1 MKINKA
7 YKFRLEPNAEQ
18 EFILNNLVGSARFVW
33 NQVLAVSFEM
43 FAKNEFINATNL
55 VNKIMDIKA
64 NPEFAFLKTSS
75 NAVSLQQ
82 KIRDLASAWS
92 RFFDSKVHARL
103 KENKK
108 KPKKPKFFKLADGTE
123 IQLRPLMP
131 RFKRKSDGCD
141 SIRLVQFDKYCR
153 VEGNRVKLPNGVG
166 FVKFRK
172 SQDILGIIKNVTISK
187 KSGHWYVSFGTEREL
202 EQNPIHP
209 SKTAIGIDLGV
220 SKLVTGSNGQCFKPK
235 SSFKANQGKLAKLQ
249 RQLSRK
255 VLFSQNWKK
264 QNRKIQKLHHHIANI
279 RHDYLHKITT
289 AISKNH
295 AMIACE
301 DLKVA
306 NMSKSASGSATQHGR
321 NVKAKSGLNKSILDQ
336 GWGMMI
342 DMLEYKQHWQGG
354 VLIKVNPRYTSQTC
368 FECKHIAKE
377 NRQTQAKFECVKCG
391 HKANADVN
399 AAKNIL
405 SAGHAVL
412 SAEGGCSKGRP
423 MKQKT
428 SDTVRMLPKSLCF

>member
-7 YKFRLEPNAEQ
+7 YQFRLEPTVEQ
-18 EFILNNLVGSARFVW
+18 AVVLNNLVGSARFVW
-33 NQVLAVSFEM
+33 NQILAASFEM
-43 FAKNEFINATNL
+43 FAKNEYINATSL
-55 VNKIMDIKA
+55 VNKIMDLKN
-64 NPEFAFLKTSS
+64 NPDFSFLKSQS

-92 RFFDSKVHARL
+92 RFFDPKVHARY

-108 KPKKPKFFKLADGTE
+108 KPRKPKSFKLLDGTE
-123 IQLRPLMP
+123 LQLRPLMP
-131 RFKRKSDGCD
+131 QWKRKIDRRD
-141 SIRLVQFDKYCR
+141 SMRLVQFDKYCR

-172 SQDILGIIKNVTISK
+172 SQDIIGTIKNITISK
-187 KSGHWYVSFGTEREL
+187 KSGHWYVSFGCERAL
-202 EQNPIHP
+202 DQNPIHP
-209 SKTAIGIDLGV
+209 STSAIGIDLGIT
-220 SKLVTGSNGQCFKPK
+220 KLITTSDGQTIKPK
-235 SSFKANQGKLAKLQ
+235 NSFKANQIKLAALQ

-306 NMSKSASGSATQHGR
+306 NMSKSASGTLENKGR

-342 DMLEYKQHWQGG
+342 DMLEYKQHWTGG
-354 VLIKVNPRYTSQTC
+354 LLVKVNPQYTSQTC
-368 FECKHIAKE
+368 SQCQHITKE

-405 SAGHAVL
+405 AAGHAVL
-412 SAEGGCSKGRP
+412 SAEGGCGKGRP
-423 MKQKT
+423 LKQKAC
-428 SDTVRMLPKSLCF
+428 DIREKVA

>member
-18 EFILNNLVGSARFVW
+18 GVMLTQLVDSARLVW
-33 NQVLAVSFEM
+33 NQILATSFEM
-43 FAKNEFINATNL
+43 FAKGEFINATNL
-55 VNKIMDIKA
+55 VNKITGLKND
-64 NPEFAFLKTSS
+64 PEFAFLKSQS

-82 KIRDLASAWS
+82 KIRDLALAWS
-92 RFFDSKVHARL
+92 RFFDPKAHARY

-108 KPKKPKFFKLADGTE
+108 KPKKPKFFKLSDGTE
-123 IQLRPLMP
+123 IQRRPLMP
-131 RFKRKSDGCD
+131 QWKRKSDQND
-141 SIRLVQFDKYCR
+141 SMRLVQFDKYCR
-153 VEGNRVKLPNGVG
+153 VEGNRIKLPNGVG

-172 SQDILGIIKNVTISK
+172 SQDIIGTIKNVTISK

-202 EQNPIHP
+202 PQKPIHP
-209 SKTAIGIDLGV
+209 STSAVGIDLGI
-220 SKLVTGSNGQCFKPK
+220 SKLITTSDGQYIKPK
-235 SSFKANQGKLAKLQ
+235 NSFKANQVKLAKLQ

-255 VLFSQNWKK
+255 VLFSNNWKK
-264 QNRKIQKLHHHIANI
+264 HNRKVQKLHHHITNI

-289 AISKNH
+289 TISKNH
-295 AMIACE
+295 AMIVCE

-342 DMLEYKQHWQGG
+342 DMLEYKQQWRGG
-354 VLIKVNPRYTSQTC
+354 LLIKINPRFTSQTC
-368 FECKHIAKE
+368 FECQHIAKE
-377 NRQTQAKFECVKCG
+377 NRQTQAKFECVKCTYV
-391 HKANADVN
+391 ANADMN
-399 AAKNIL
+399 AARNIL
-405 SAGHAVL
+405 AAGHAVL
-412 SAEGGCSKGRP
+412 SVEGGCSKGRP

-428 SDTVRMLPKSLCF
+428 CNPREKVA

>member
-18 EFILNNLVGSARFVW
+18 QIILNNLVGSARFVW
-33 NQVLAVSFEM
+33 NQMLAISFEM

-55 VNKIMDIKA
+55 VNKIMDLKN
-64 NPEFAFLKTSS
+64 NPDFDFLRTHA

-92 RFFDSKVHARL
+92 RFFDSKTHTRL

-108 KPKKPKFFKLADGTE
+108 KPRKPKFFKLVDGTE

-131 RFKRKSDGCD
+131 RFKRKSDGRD

-153 VEGNRVKLPNGVG
+153 IEGNRVKLPNGVG
-166 FVKFRK
+166 FVKFKK
-172 SQDILGIIKNVTISK
+172 SQDIIGTIKNVTISK
-187 KSGHWYVSFGTEREL
+187 KSGHWYVSFGTERALSE
-202 EQNPIHP
+202 NPIHP
-209 SKTAIGIDLGV
+209 STSAIGIDLGIT
-220 SKLVTGSNGQCFKPK
+220 KLITTSDGQYIKPK
-235 SSFKANQGKLAKLQ
+235 NSFKANQVKLAKLQ
-249 RQLSRK
+249 RGLAKK
-255 VLFSQNWKK
+255 VKFSANWKK

-289 AISKNH
+289 TISKNH

-306 NMSKSASGSATQHGR
+306 NMSKSASGTKEKKGR
-321 NVKAKSGLNKSILDQ
+321 HVKAKSGLNKSILDQ
-336 GWGMMI
+336 GWGMMVN
-342 DMLEYKQHWQGG
+342 MLEYKQQWQGG
-354 VLIKVNPRYTSQTC
+354 LLIKVNPRYTSQTC

-377 NRQTQAKFECVKCG
+377 NRRTQANFECVKCTYI
-391 HKANADVN
+391 ANADVN
-399 AAKNIL
+399 AARNIL
-405 SAGHAVL
+405 AAGHAVL
-412 SAEGGCSKGRP
+412 SAEGGRGKGRP
-423 MKQKT
+423 LKQKT
-428 SDTVRMLPKSLCF
+428 CDLREKVA

>member
-18 EFILNNLVGSARFVW
+18 EVILNNLVGSARFVW

-92 RFFDSKVHARL
+92 RFFDPKVHARL

-202 EQNPIHP
+202 AQNPIHP
-209 SKTAIGIDLGV
+209 SKTAVGIDLGV
-220 SKLVTGSNGQCFKPK
+220 AKLIATSDGQVIKPK
-235 SSFKANQGKLAKLQ
+235 NSFKANQIKLAALQ

-264 QNRKIQKLHHHIANI
+264 HNRKIQKLHHHIANI

-289 AISKNH
+289 TISKNH

-306 NMSKSASGSATQHGR
+306 NMSKSASGSMEKKGK

-336 GWGMMI
+336 GWGMMVN
-342 DMLEYKQHWQGG
+342 MLEYKQQWQGG
-354 VLIKVNPRYTSQTC
+354 LLIKVNPRYTSQTC
-368 FECKHIAKE
+368 FKCKHVAKE
-377 NRQTQAKFECVKCG
+377 NRRTQAEFECVECG
-391 HKANADVN
+391 HQENADIN

-412 SAEGGCSKGRP
+412 SVEGGCSKSRP
-423 MKQKT
+423 LKQKT
-428 SDTVRMLPKSLCF
+428 CGLREKVT

>member
-18 EFILNNLVGSARFVW
+18 QIILNNLVGSARFVW
-33 NQVLAVSFEM
+33 NQMLAISFEM

-55 VNKIMDIKA
+55 VNKIMVLKN
-64 NPEFAFLKTSS
+64 NPDFDFLRTHA

-82 KIRDLASAWS
+82 KVRDLASAWS
-92 RFFDSKVHARL
+92 RFFDPKVHARL

-108 KPKKPKFFKLADGTE
+108 KFRKPKFFKLSDGTE
-123 IQLRPLMP
+123 IQLRQLMP

-166 FVKFRK
+166 FVKFKK
-172 SQDILGIIKNVTISK
+172 SQDIIGTIKNVTISK
-187 KSGHWYVSFGTEREL
+187 KSGHWYVSFGTERALSE
-202 EQNPIHP
+202 NPTHP
-209 SKTAIGIDLGV
+209 SKSAIGIDLGIT
-220 SKLVTGSNGQCFKPK
+220 KLITTSDGQYIKPK
-235 SSFKANQGKLAKLQ
+235 NSFKANQIKLAKLQ
-249 RQLSRK
+249 RQLSKK
-255 VLFSQNWKK
+255 VKFSENWKR
-264 QNRKIQKLHHHIANI
+264 QNRKIQKLHNHIANI

-289 AISKNH
+289 TISKNH

-306 NMSKSASGSATQHGR
+306 NMSKSASGTMENKGR

-342 DMLEYKQHWQGG
+342 DMLEYKQHWRGG
-354 VLIKVNPRYTSQTC
+354 LLVKVNPRFTSQTC
-368 FECKHIAKE
+368 SECKHIAKE
-377 NRQTQAKFECVKCG
+377 NRQTQSKFECVKCTYV
-391 HKANADVN
+391 ANADFN
-399 AAKNIL
+399 AARNIL
-405 SAGHAVL
+405 AAGHAVL
-412 SAEGGCSKGRP
+412 SAEGGCGKGRP

-428 SDTVRMLPKSLCF
+428 SDTVRMSPKS

>member
-18 EFILNNLVGSARFVW
+18 EVILNNLVGSARFVW
-33 NQVLAVSFEM
+33 NQMLAISFEM
-43 FAKNEFINATNL
+43 FAKNEFINANNL
-55 VNKIMDIKA
+55 VNKIMDLKN
-64 NPEFAFLKTSS
+64 NPDFAFLKTHA

-92 RFFDSKVHARL
+92 RFFDPKVHARL

-108 KPKKPKFFKLADGTE
+108 KPRKPKFFKLSDGTE
-123 IQLRPLMP
+123 IQLRSLMP

-153 VEGNRVKLPNGVG
+153 IEGNRVKLPNGIG
-166 FVKFRK
+166 LVKFRK
-172 SQDILGIIKNVTISK
+172 SQDIIGTIKNVTISK
-187 KSGHWYVSFGTEREL
+187 KSGHWYVSFGTERALSE
-202 EQNPIHP
+202 NPIHP
-209 SKTAIGIDLGV
+209 STSAIGIDLGIT
-220 SKLVTGSNGQCFKPK
+220 KLITTSDGQYIKPK
-235 SSFKANQGKLAKLQ
+235 NSFKANQVKLAKLQ
-249 RQLSRK
+249 RGLAKK
-255 VLFSQNWKK
+255 VKFSANWKK

-289 AISKNH
+289 TISKNH

-306 NMSKSASGSATQHGR
+306 NMSKSASGTKEKKGR
-321 NVKAKSGLNKSILDQ
+321 HVKAKSGLNKSILDQ
-336 GWGMMI
+336 GWGMMVN
-342 DMLEYKQHWQGG
+342 MLEYKQQWQGG
-354 VLIKVNPRYTSQTC
+354 LLIKVNPRYTSQTC

-377 NRQTQAKFECVKCG
+377 NSRTQANFECVKCG

-405 SAGHAVL
+405 AAGHAVL
-412 SAEGGCSKGRP
+412 SAEGGRGKGLP
-423 MKQKT
+423 LKQKT
-428 SDTVRMLPKSLCF
+428 CDGREKVA

>member
-18 EFILNNLVGSARFVW
+18 QIILNNLVGSARFVW
-33 NQVLAVSFEM
+33 NQMLAISFEM

-55 VNKIMDIKA
+55 VNKIMDLKN
-64 NPEFAFLKTSS
+64 NPDFSFLRTHA

-92 RFFDSKVHARL
+92 RFFDSKTHTRL

-108 KPKKPKFFKLADGTE
+108 KPRKPKFFKLVDGTE

-131 RFKRKSDGCD
+131 RFKRKSDGRD

-153 VEGNRVKLPNGVG
+153 IEGNRVKLPNGVG
-166 FVKFRK
+166 FVKFKK
-172 SQDILGIIKNVTISK
+172 SQDIIGTIKNVTISK
-187 KSGHWYVSFGTEREL
+187 KSGHWYVSFGTERALSE
-202 EQNPIHP
+202 NPIHP
-209 SKTAIGIDLGV
+209 STSAIGIDLGIT
-220 SKLVTGSNGQCFKPK
+220 KLITTSDGQYIKPK
-235 SSFKANQGKLAKLQ
+235 NSFKANQVKLAKLQ
-249 RQLSRK
+249 RGLAKK
-255 VLFSQNWKK
+255 VKFSANWKK

-289 AISKNH
+289 TISKNH

-306 NMSKSASGSATQHGR
+306 NMSKSASGTKEKKGR

-336 GWGMMI
+336 GWGMMVN
-342 DMLEYKQHWQGG
+342 MLEYKQQWQGG
-354 VLIKVNPRYTSQTC
+354 LLIKVNPRYTSQTC

-377 NRQTQAKFECVKCG
+377 NRRTQANFECVKCTYI
-391 HKANADVN
+391 ANADVN
-399 AAKNIL
+399 AARNIL
-405 SAGHAVL
+405 AAGHAVL
-412 SAEGGCSKGRP
+412 SAEGGRGKGRP
-423 MKQKT
+423 LKQKT
-428 SDTVRMLPKSLCF
+428 CDGREKVA

>member
-18 EFILNNLVGSARFVW
+18 EVILNNLVGSARFVW
-33 NQVLAVSFEM
+33 NQVFAVSFEM

-131 RFKRKSDGCD
+131 RFKRKSDGRD

-187 KSGHWYVSFGTEREL
+187 KSGHWYVSFGTEHEVEPPR
-202 EQNPIHP
+202 HP
-209 SKTAIGIDLGV
+209 SNTAIGIDLGV

-279 RHDYLHKITT
+279 RHDYLHKISTD
-289 AISKNH
+289 ISKNH
-295 AMIACE
+295 AMIVCE
-301 DLKVA
+301 DLKVV
-306 NMSKSASGSATQHGR
+306 NMSGSASGTLENKGR

-336 GWGMMI
+336 GWSMALT
-342 DMLEYKQHWQGG
+342 MLEYKQHWHGG
-354 VLIKVNPRYTSQTC
+354 LLIKVNPRYTSPTC
-368 FECKHIAKE
+368 FECKHVAKE
-377 NRQTQAKFECVKCG
+377 NRQTQAKFECVECG
-391 HKANADVN
+391 YIANADVN
-399 AAKNIL
+399 AARNIL
-405 SAGHAVL
+405 AAGHAVL
-412 SAEGGCSKGRP
+412 SVEGRCSKGRP
-423 MKQKT
+423 LKQKT
-428 SDTVRMLPKSLCF
+428 CDGREKVA

>member
-18 EFILNNLVGSARFVW
+18 EVVLNNLVGSARFVW
-33 NQVLAVSFEM
+33 NQMLAISFEM
-43 FAKNEFINATNL
+43 FANNEFINATNL
-55 VNKIMDIKA
+55 VNKIMDLKN
-64 NPEFAFLKTSS
+64 NPDFDFLKTHA

-82 KIRDLASAWS
+82 KVRDLASAWS
-92 RFFDSKVHARL
+92 RFFDSKVHAKL

-108 KPKKPKFFKLADGTE
+108 KPKKPKFFKLNDGTE
-123 IQLRPLMP
+123 IQLRQLMP
-131 RFKRKSDGCD
+131 RFKRKSDGRD
-141 SIRLVQFDKYCR
+141 SMRLVQFDKYCR
-153 VEGNRVKLPNGVG
+153 IEGNRVKLPNGVG

-172 SQDILGIIKNVTISK
+172 SQDIMGSIKNITISK

-202 EQNPIHP
+202 EQNPTHP
-209 SKTAIGIDLGV
+209 SKSAIGIDLGIT
-220 SKLVTGSNGQCFKPK
+220 KLIATSDGQTIQPK
-235 SSFKANQGKLAKLQ
+235 NSFKANQVKLAKLQ

-264 QNRKIQKLHHHIANI
+264 QKSKIQKLHHHIANI
-279 RHDYLHKITT
+279 RHDHLHKITST
-289 AISKNH
+289 ISKNH

-306 NMSKSASGSATQHGR
+306 NMSTSASGTMEKKGR
-321 NVKAKSGLNKSILDQ
+321 HVKAKSGLNKSILDQ

-342 DMLEYKQHWQGG
+342 DMFEYKQHWQGG
-354 VLIKVNPRYTSQTC
+354 LLIKVNPRYTSQTC
-368 FECKHIAKE
+368 FNCKHVAKE
-377 NRQTQAKFECVKCG
+377 NRRTQAKFECVKCSYS
-391 HKANADVN
+391 ANADVN

-412 SAEGGCSKGRP
+412 SVEGGCGKGRP

-428 SDTVRMLPKSLCF
+428 CDGREKVA

>member
-18 EFILNNLVGSARFVW
+18 EVILNNLVGSARFVW

-92 RFFDSKVHARL
+92 RFFDPKAHARL

-108 KPKKPKFFKLADGTE
+108 KPKKPKFFKLTDGTE

-153 VEGNRVKLPNGVG
+153 VEGNRVKLPNSVG

-202 EQNPIHP
+202 AQNPIHP
-209 SKTAIGIDLGV
+209 SKTAVGIDLGV
-220 SKLVTGSNGQCFKPK
+220 AKLIATSDGQVIKPK
-235 SSFKANQGKLAKLQ
+235 NSFKANQIKLAALQ

-264 QNRKIQKLHHHIANI
+264 HNRKIQKLHHHIANI

-289 AISKNH
+289 TISKNH
-295 AMIACE
+295 AMIVCE
-301 DLKVA
+301 DLKVV
-306 NMSKSASGSATQHGR
+306 NMSRSASGSMEKKGK

-342 DMLEYKQHWQGG
+342 DMMDYKQQWHGG
-354 VLIKVNPRYTSQTC
+354 LLIKVNPRYTSQTC
-368 FECKHIAKE
+368 FKCKHVAKE
-377 NRQTQAKFECVKCG
+377 NRRTQAKFECVECG
-391 HKANADVN
+391 YIANADVN
-399 AAKNIL
+399 AARNIL
-405 SAGHAVL
+405 AAGHAVL
-412 SAEGGCSKGRP
+412 SVEGRCSKGRP
-423 MKQKT
+423 LKQKT
-428 SDTVRMLPKSLCF
+428 CDGREKVA

>member
-7 YKFRLEPNAEQ
+7 YKFRLEPNVEQ
-18 EFILNNLVGSARFVW
+18 QIILNNLVGSARFVW
-33 NQVLAVSFEM
+33 NQMLALSFEM

-55 VNKIMDIKA
+55 VNKIMDVKN
-64 NPEFAFLKTSS
+64 NPDFAFLKTNS

-82 KIRDLASAWS
+82 KIRDLATAWS
-92 RFFDSKVHARL
+92 RFFDSKVHSRL

-131 RFKRKSDGCD
+131 RFKCKSDGCD
-141 SIRLVQFDKYCR
+141 SIRLVQFDKYCK
-153 VEGNRVKLPNGVG
+153 VDGSRVKLPNGVG
-166 FVKFRK
+166 LVKFRK
-172 SQDILGIIKNVTISK
+172 SQEIIGTIKNVTISK
-187 KSGHWYVSFGTEREL
+187 KSGHWYVSFVTEREI
-202 EQNPIHP
+202 ENPIHP
-209 SKTAIGIDLGV
+209 SKTAIGIDLGIT
-220 SKLVTGSNGQCFKPK
+220 KLISTSDGQYIKPK
-235 SSFKANQGKLAKLQ
+235 NSFKANQTKLAALQ

-264 QNRKIQKLHHHIANI
+264 QNRKIQKLHHNIANI

-289 AISKNH
+289 SISKNH

-306 NMSKSASGSATQHGR
+306 NMSKSASGSMENKGK

-342 DMLEYKQHWQGG
+342 DMLEYKQQWRGG
-354 VLIKVNPRYTSQTC
+354 LLIKVNPCYTSQTC

-377 NRQTQAKFECVKCG
+377 NRQTQARFECVKCTYF
-391 HKANADVN
+391 ANADVN
-399 AAKNIL
+399 AARNIL
-405 SAGHAVL
+405 AAGHAVL
-412 SAEGGCSKGRP
+412 SVEGGRGKGHP
-423 MKQKT
+423 LKQKACGL
-428 SDTVRMLPKSLCF
+428 REKAA

>member
-18 EFILNNLVGSARFVW
+18 EVILNNLAGSARFVW
-33 NQVLAVSFEM
+33 NHILAISFAM
-43 FAKNEFINATNL
+43 FAKDEFINATNL
-55 VNKIMDIKA
+55 VNKITELKN
-64 NPEFAFLKTSS
+64 NPDFGFLKTQS

-82 KIRDLASAWS
+82 KVRDLASAWS
-92 RFFDSKVHARL
+92 RFFDLKAHARL

-108 KPKKPKFFKLADGTE
+108 KPKKPKFFKLTDGTQ

-172 SQDILGIIKNVTISK
+172 SQDIIGTIKNITISK

-202 EQNPIHP
+202 AQNPIHP
-209 SKTAIGIDLGV
+209 STSALGIDLGIT
-220 SKLVTGSNGQCFKPK
+220 KLLTTSDGQTIKPK
-235 SSFKANQGKLAKLQ
+235 NSFKINQEKLAKLQ
-249 RQLSRK
+249 RQLSKK
-255 VLFSQNWKK
+255 VKFSENWKK

-289 AISKNH
+289 SISKNH

-301 DLKVA
+301 DLKVV
-306 NMSKSASGSATQHGR
+306 NMSKSASGTMENKGR
-321 NVKAKSGLNKSILDQ
+321 HVKAKSGLNKSILDQ
-336 GWGMMI
+336 GFSMMV
-342 DMLEYKQHWQGG
+342 DMIEYKQQWRGG
-354 VLIKVNPRYTSQTC
+354 LLIKINPRYTSQTC

-377 NRQTQAKFECVKCG
+377 SRQTQSKFECVKCG
-391 HKANADVN
+391 YIANADVN
-399 AAKNIL
+399 AARNIL
-405 SAGHAVL
+405 AAGHAVL

-428 SDTVRMLPKSLCF
+428 CDLREKVA

>member
-18 EFILNNLVGSARFVW
+18 QIILNNLVGSARFVW
-33 NQVLAVSFEM
+33 NQMLAISFEM

-55 VNKIMDIKA
+55 VNKIMDLKN
-64 NPEFAFLKTSS
+64 NPDFDFLRTHA

-92 RFFDSKVHARL
+92 RFFDSKTHTRL

-108 KPKKPKFFKLADGTE
+108 KPRKPKFFKLVDGTE

-131 RFKRKSDGCD
+131 RFKRKSDGRD

-153 VEGNRVKLPNGVG
+153 IEGNRVKLPNGVG
-166 FVKFRK
+166 FVKFKK
-172 SQDILGIIKNVTISK
+172 SQDIIGTIKNVTISK
-187 KSGHWYVSFGTEREL
+187 KSGHWYVSFGTERALSE
-202 EQNPIHP
+202 NPIHP
-209 SKTAIGIDLGV
+209 STSAIGIDLGIT
-220 SKLVTGSNGQCFKPK
+220 KLITTSDGQYIKPK
-235 SSFKANQGKLAKLQ
+235 NSFKANQVKLAKLQ
-249 RQLSRK
+249 RGLAKK
-255 VLFSQNWKK
+255 VKFSANWKK

-289 AISKNH
+289 TISKNH

-306 NMSKSASGSATQHGR
+306 NMSKSASGTKEKKGR
-321 NVKAKSGLNKSILDQ
+321 HVKAKSGLNKSILDQ
-336 GWGMMI
+336 GWGMMVN
-342 DMLEYKQHWQGG
+342 MLEYKQQWQGG
-354 VLIKVNPRYTSQTC
+354 LLIKVNPRYTSQTC

-377 NRQTQAKFECVKCG
+377 NRRTQANFECVKCTYI
-391 HKANADVN
+391 ANADVN
-399 AAKNIL
+399 AARNIL
-405 SAGHAVL
+405 AAGHAVL
-412 SAEGGCSKGRP
+412 SAEGGRGKGRP
-423 MKQKT
+423 LKQKT
-428 SDTVRMLPKSLCF
+428 CDGREKVA

>member
-18 EFILNNLVGSARFVW
+18 EVILNNLVGSARFVW

-92 RFFDSKVHARL
+92 RFFDPKVHARH

-123 IQLRPLMP
+123 IQRRPLMP
-131 RFKRKSDGCD
+131 QWKRKSDQND
-141 SIRLVQFDKYCR
+141 SMRLVQFDKYCR

-172 SQDILGIIKNVTISK
+172 SQDIIGTIKNVTITK

-202 EQNPIHP
+202 AQNPIHP
-209 SKTAIGIDLGV
+209 STSAIGIDLGV
-220 SKLVTGSNGQCFKPK
+220 AKLIATSDGQVIKPK
-235 SSFKANQGKLAKLQ
+235 NSFKANQLKLAALQ

-264 QNRKIQKLHHHIANI
+264 QNSKIQKLHHHIANI

-289 AISKNH
+289 TISKNH

-306 NMSKSASGSATQHGR
+306 NMSKSASGSMEKKGK

-336 GWGMMI
+336 GWGMMVN
-342 DMLEYKQHWQGG
+342 MLEYKQQWQGG
-354 VLIKVNPRYTSQTC
+354 LLVKVNPQYTSQTC
-368 FECKHIAKE
+368 SECQHIAKE
-377 NRQTQAKFECVKCG
+377 NRQTQAKFECVECG
-391 HKANADVN
+391 HQENADIN

-412 SAEGGCSKGRP
+412 SVEGGRSKGRP
-423 MKQKT
+423 LKQKT
-428 SDTVRMLPKSLCF
+428 CDGREKVA

>member
-18 EFILNNLVGSARFVW
+18 EVILNNLVGSARFVW

-92 RFFDSKVHARL
+92 RFFDPKVHARL

-108 KPKKPKFFKLADGTE
+108 KPKKPKFFKLTDGTE

-166 FVKFRK
+166 FVKFIK

-202 EQNPIHP
+202 AQNPIHP
-209 SKTAIGIDLGV
+209 SKTAVGIDLGV
-220 SKLVTGSNGQCFKPK
+220 AKLIATSDGQVIKPK
-235 SSFKANQGKLAKLQ
+235 NSFKANQIKLAALQ

-264 QNRKIQKLHHHIANI
+264 HNRKIQKLHHHIANI
-279 RHDYLHKITT
+279 RHDYLHKISTD
-289 AISKNH
+289 ISKNH
-295 AMIACE
+295 AMIVCE
-301 DLKVA
+301 DLKVV
-306 NMSKSASGSATQHGR
+306 NMSRSASGTLENKGR

-342 DMLEYKQHWQGG
+342 DMMDYKQQWHGG
-354 VLIKVNPRYTSQTC
+354 LLIKVDPRYTSQTC
-368 FECKHIAKE
+368 FKCKHVAKE
-377 NRQTQAKFECVKCG
+377 NRRTQAEFECVECG
-391 HKANADVN
+391 HQENADIN

-412 SAEGGCSKGRP
+412 SVEGRCSKGRP
-423 MKQKT
+423 LKQKT
-428 SDTVRMLPKSLCF
+428 CDGREKVA

>member
-18 EFILNNLVGSARFVW
+18 EIILNNLVGSARFVW
-33 NQVLAVSFEM
+33 NQMLAISFEM
-43 FAKNEFINATNL
+43 FAKNEFINANNL
-55 VNKIMDIKA
+55 VNKIMDLKN
-64 NPEFAFLKTSS
+64 NPDFAFLKTHA

-92 RFFDSKVHARL
+92 RFFDPKVHAKL

-108 KPKKPKFFKLADGTE
+108 KPKKPKFFKLSDGTE
-123 IQLRPLMP
+123 IQLRSLMP

-153 VEGNRVKLPNGVG
+153 IEGNRVKLPNGIG
-166 FVKFRK
+166 LVKFRK
-172 SQDILGIIKNVTISK
+172 SQDIIGTIKNITISK
-187 KSGHWYVSFGTEREL
+187 KSGHWYVSFGTERQLTES
-202 EQNPIHP
+202 PRHP
-209 SKTAIGIDLGV
+209 ATSAIGLDMGIT
-220 SKLVTGSNGQCFKPK
+220 KLITTSNGEAIQPK
-235 SSFKANQGKLAKLQ
+235 NSFKANQIKLAKLQ
-249 RQLSRK
+249 RQLSKK
-255 VLFSQNWKK
+255 VKFSANWKK

-289 AISKNH
+289 TISKNH
-295 AMIACE
+295 AMIAYE

-306 NMSKSASGSATQHGR
+306 NMSKSASGSVAEHGR

-336 GWGMMI
+336 GWGMMV
-342 DMLEYKQHWQGG
+342 DMLEYKQQWRGG
-354 VLIKVNPRYTSQTC
+354 LLIKVNPQYTSQTC

-377 NRQTQAKFECVKCG
+377 NRQTQAKFECVQCS

-412 SAEGGCSKGRP
+412 SVEGGCSKGRP

-428 SDTVRMLPKSLCF
+428 CDGREKVA

>member
-131 RFKRKSDGCD
+131 RFKRKSEERD
-141 SIRLVQFDKYCR
+141 SIRLVQFDKYCKID
-153 VEGNRVKLPNGVG
+153 GNRVKLPNGVG
-166 FVKFRK
+166 LVKFRK
-172 SQDILGIIKNVTISK
+172 SQEILGTIKNVTISK

-202 EQNPIHP
+202 DEKPRHP
-209 SKTAIGIDLGV
+209 SKTAIGLDMGI
-220 SKLVTGSNGQCFKPK
+220 SKLLTTSNGEYIKPK
-235 SSFKANQGKLAKLQ
+235 NSFKANQLKLANLQ
-249 RQLSRK
+249 RGLAKK
-255 VLFSQNWKK
+255 VKFSENWKK

-289 AISKNH
+289 SISKSH

-306 NMSKSASGSATQHGR
+306 NMSKSASGSMEKKGK

-336 GWGMMI
+336 GWGMMVN
-342 DMLEYKQHWQGG
+342 MLEYKQQWQGG
-354 VLIKVNPRYTSQTC
+354 LLIKVNPRYTSQTC
-368 FECKHIAKE
+368 FKCKHVAKE
-377 NRQTQAKFECVKCG
+377 NRRTQAKFECVKCRYV
-391 HKANADVN
+391 ANADFN
-399 AAKNIL
+399 AARNIL
-405 SAGHAVL
+405 AAGHAVL

-423 MKQKT
+423 LKQKT
-428 SDTVRMLPKSLCF
+428 CDGREKVA

>member
-18 EFILNNLVGSARFVW
+18 QIILNNLVGSARFVW
-33 NQVLAVSFEM
+33 NQMLAISFEM

-55 VNKIMDIKA
+55 VNKIMDLKN
-64 NPEFAFLKTSS
+64 NPDFAFLRTHA

-92 RFFDSKVHARL
+92 RFFDSKTHTRL

-108 KPKKPKFFKLADGTE
+108 KPRKPKFFKLVDGTE

-131 RFKRKSDGCD
+131 RFKRKSDGRD

-153 VEGNRVKLPNGVG
+153 IEGNRVKLPNGVG
-166 FVKFRK
+166 FVKFKK
-172 SQDILGIIKNVTISK
+172 SQDIIGTIKNVTISK
-187 KSGHWYVSFGTEREL
+187 KSGHWYVSFGTERALSE
-202 EQNPIHP
+202 NPIHP
-209 SKTAIGIDLGV
+209 STSAIGIDLGIT
-220 SKLVTGSNGQCFKPK
+220 KLITTSDGQYIKPK
-235 SSFKANQGKLAKLQ
+235 NSFKANQVKLAKLQ
-249 RQLSRK
+249 RGLAKK
-255 VLFSQNWKK
+255 VKFSANWKK

-289 AISKNH
+289 TISKNH

-306 NMSKSASGSATQHGR
+306 NMSKSASGTKEKKGR
-321 NVKAKSGLNKSILDQ
+321 HVKAKSGLNKSILDQ
-336 GWGMMI
+336 GWGMMVN
-342 DMLEYKQHWQGG
+342 MLEYKQQWQGG
-354 VLIKVNPRYTSQTC
+354 LLIKVNPRYTSQTC

-377 NRQTQAKFECVKCG
+377 NRRTQANFECVKCTYI
-391 HKANADVN
+391 ANADVN
-399 AAKNIL
+399 AARNIL
-405 SAGHAVL
+405 AAGHAVL
-412 SAEGGCSKGRP
+412 SAEGGRGKGRP
-423 MKQKT
+423 LKQKT
-428 SDTVRMLPKSLCF
+428 CDGREKVA

>member
-18 EFILNNLVGSARFVW
+18 EVILNNLVGSARFVW

-64 NPEFAFLKTSS
+64 NPEFAFLRTHA

-82 KIRDLASAWS
+82 KVRDLASAWS
-92 RFFDSKVHARL
+92 RFFDPKVHARL
-103 KENKK
+103 RENKK

-153 VEGNRVKLPNGVG
+153 VEGIRVKLPNSVG

-202 EQNPIHP
+202 AQNPIHP
-209 SKTAIGIDLGV
+209 SKTAVGIDLGV
-220 SKLVTGSNGQCFKPK
+220 AKLIATSDGQVIKPK
-235 SSFKANQGKLAKLQ
+235 NSFKANQIKLAALQ

-264 QNRKIQKLHHHIANI
+264 HNRKIQKLHHHIANI

-289 AISKNH
+289 TISKNH
-295 AMIACE
+295 AMIVCE
-301 DLKVA
+301 DLKVV
-306 NMSKSASGSATQHGR
+306 NMSRSASGSMEKKGK

-342 DMLEYKQHWQGG
+342 DMMDYKQQWHGG
-354 VLIKVNPRYTSQTC
+354 LLIKVNPRYTSQTC
-368 FECKHIAKE
+368 FKCKHVAKE
-377 NRQTQAKFECVKCG
+377 NRRTQAKFECVECG
-391 HKANADVN
+391 YIANADVN
-399 AAKNIL
+399 AARNIL
-405 SAGHAVL
+405 AAGHAVL
-412 SAEGGCSKGRP
+412 SVEGRCSKGRP
-423 MKQKT
+423 LKQKT
-428 SDTVRMLPKSLCF
+428 CDGREKVA

>member
-18 EFILNNLVGSARFVW
+18 EVILNNLVGSARFVW
-33 NQVLAVSFEM
+33 NKMLAISFEM

-55 VNKIMDIKA
+55 VNKIMDLKD
-64 NPEFAFLKTSS
+64 NPDFSFLKTSA

-92 RFFDSKVHARL
+92 RFFDPKVHAKL

-108 KPKKPKFFKLADGTE
+108 KPRKPKFFKLADGTE

-153 VEGNRVKLPNGVG
+153 IEGNRVKLPNGIGLVT
-166 FVKFRK
+166 FRK
-172 SQDILGIIKNVTISK
+172 SQDIIGTIKNITISK
-187 KSGHWYVSFGTEREL
+187 KSGHWYVSFGCESIL
-202 EQNPIHP
+202 SQKPIHP
-209 SKTAIGIDLGV
+209 SKSAIGIDLGIT
-220 SKLVTGSNGQCFKPK
+220 KLITTSDGKYIKPK
-235 SSFKANQGKLAKLQ
+235 NSFKANQIKLAKLQ
-249 RQLSRK
+249 RQLSKK

-264 QNRKIQKLHHHIANI
+264 QKNKIQKLHHHIANI

-289 AISKNH
+289 TISKNH

-306 NMSKSASGSATQHGR
+306 NMSKSASGSVAEHGR

-336 GWGMMI
+336 GWGMMV
-342 DMLEYKQHWQGG
+342 DMLEYKQQWRGG
-354 VLIKVNPRYTSQTC
+354 LLIKVNPRYTSQTC

-377 NRQTQAKFECVKCG
+377 NRRTQANFECIQCD

-412 SAEGGCSKGRP
+412 SVEGGCSKGRP

-428 SDTVRMLPKSLCF
+428 CDGREKVA

>member
-18 EFILNNLVGSARFVW
+18 EVILNNLAGSARFVW
-33 NQVLAVSFEM
+33 NHILAISFAM
-43 FAKNEFINATNL
+43 FAKDEFINATNL
-55 VNKIMDIKA
+55 VNKITELKN
-64 NPEFAFLKTSS
+64 NPDFGFLKTQS

-82 KIRDLASAWS
+82 KVRDLASAWS
-92 RFFDSKVHARL
+92 RFFDPKAHARL

-108 KPKKPKFFKLADGTE
+108 KPKKPKFFKLTDGTQ

-172 SQDILGIIKNVTISK
+172 SQDIIGTIKNITISK

-202 EQNPIHP
+202 AQNPIHP
-209 SKTAIGIDLGV
+209 STSALGIDLGIT
-220 SKLVTGSNGQCFKPK
+220 KLLTTSDGQTIKPK
-235 SSFKANQGKLAKLQ
+235 NSFKINQEKLAKLQ
-249 RQLSRK
+249 RQLSKK
-255 VLFSQNWKK
+255 VKFSENWKK

-289 AISKNH
+289 SISKNH

-301 DLKVA
+301 DLKVV
-306 NMSKSASGSATQHGR
+306 NMSKSASGTMENKGR
-321 NVKAKSGLNKSILDQ
+321 HVKAKSGLNKSILDQ
-336 GWGMMI
+336 GFSMMV
-342 DMLEYKQHWQGG
+342 DMIEYKQQWRGG
-354 VLIKVNPRYTSQTC
+354 LLIKINPRYTSQTC

-377 NRQTQAKFECVKCG
+377 SRQTQSKFECVKCG
-391 HKANADVN
+391 YIANADVN
-399 AAKNIL
+399 AARNIL
-405 SAGHAVL
+405 AAGHAVL

-428 SDTVRMLPKSLCF
+428 CDLRSTVA